1 MNKIKDIDENK
12 AELIARI
19 KRYKQYKRIERF
31 KRQTKINL
39 MVAKFLTFA
48 SIPALTACPS
58 TEIDGK
64 NTLSLSSMAYDSQN
78 PVTNMAEKGSFDIT
92 TAAKLVA
99 EMDGEV
105 FLKNLNAEHTAITS
119 RPAGKLRNTYIKETF
134 GDINYCNMAVIKALK
149 SSQTDYLENYLENLS
164 NPALCEAFVTYV
176 KKTNPDCIR
185 SVSNMQTA
193 DLKRGDIIVLRVKR
207 KNSYAQTSTGR
218 HTVTYDGKEFISF
231 NSTKKYPVTADSG
244 DIIDM
249 EKLRRAELNKKL
261 ETMSQTAAMTYLMH
275 LSNRAFEKLTNKEE
289 CKSTRPFLVFND
301 KARTF

>member
-1 MNKIKDIDENK
+1 MRKNKDIEKDK
-12 AELIARI
+12 AALIAKI

-58 TEIDGK
+58 TEINGR
-64 NTLSLSSMAYDSQN
+64 NTISVSEMIYSNQN
-78 PVTNMAEKGSFDIT
+78 PITNMASRGRFDVD
-92 TAAKLVA
+92 TAADIVA

-105 FLKNLNAEHTAITS
+105 FLKNLNAEHAKITS
-119 RPAGKLRNTYIKETF
+119 RPAGKQRNSYIKETF
-134 GDINYCNMAVIKALK
+134 GNINYCNIAVIKALK
-149 SSQTDYLENYLENLS
+149 SSQTDYLESYLENLS
-164 NPALCEAFVTYV
+164 NPALCEAFIAYV

-185 SVSNMQTA
+185 SVSNMKTA
-193 DLKRGDIIVLRVKR
+193 NLKRGDIAILNVKR
-207 KNSYAQTSTGR
+207 RNSYAQTSTGR

-244 DIIDM
+244 DVIDM
-249 EKLRRAELNKKL
+249 EKLRRTELSKKL

-275 LSNRAFEKLTNKEE
+275 LSNRAFEKLTNAKE
-289 CKSTRPFLVFND
+289 CKENRPFLVFND